1 MAKVGVVLSGCG
13 VFDGAEI
20 HEAVMTLY
28 FLQKEGAELVMMA
41 PDVEQMH
48 VVNHLT
54 GEVAESET
62 RNVLVESAV
71 SHVEISKIYWM

>member
-1 MAKVGVVLSGCG
+1 
-13 VFDGAEI
+13 
-20 HEAVMTLY
+20 
-28 FLQKEGAELVMMA
+28 MMA